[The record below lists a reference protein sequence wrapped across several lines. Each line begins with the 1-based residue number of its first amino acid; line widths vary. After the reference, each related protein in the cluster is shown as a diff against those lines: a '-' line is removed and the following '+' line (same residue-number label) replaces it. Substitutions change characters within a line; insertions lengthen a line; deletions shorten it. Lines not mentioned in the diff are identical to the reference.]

1 MNGYEA
7 FLDRA
12 LKQAPAV
19 KTDDKRFVV
28 PAPKIFSEGRTTV
41 LENFG
46 DIVDVLRRDPEHF
59 MKYLLRELGT
69 AGKLEGRR
77 ATFQGRFSSDVVKS
91 HVDGYVEEYVICS
104 ECGRPDTHLTKSDRV
119 LMLKCDA
126 CGGHRPI
133 AKRKVQKEAP
143 KEAVQEGAIYEI
155 KIEAI
160 GRKGDGIAKHD
171 KYTIFV
177 SNVNKGDIVKVKVKK
192 VSGTLA
198 FADLVERVS

>member
-1 MNGYEA
+1 MNDYEA

-12 LKQAPAV
+12 LEQAPAV
-19 KTDDKRFVV
+19 KTDDTRFVV
-28 PAPKIFSEGRTTV
+28 PMPKIFSEGRATV

-46 DIVDVLRRDPEHF
+46 DIVDVLRRDAEHF

-69 AGKLEGRR
+69 AGKIEGRR
-77 ATFQGRFSSDVVKS
+77 ATFQGRFSRDMIKS
-91 HVDGYVEEYVICS
+91 HVDNYIGEYVICS

-133 AKRKVQKEAP
+133 AKRRVQKEAP
-143 KEAVQEGAIYEI
+143 KEAVQEGEVYELRI
-155 KIEAI
+155 DAVGK
-160 GRKGDGIAKHD
+160 KGDGIAKLD
-171 KYTIFV
+171 RYTIFIPNA
-177 SNVNKGDIVKVKVKK
+177 SKGDIIKAKVKK

>member
-1 MNGYEA
+1 MDDYET

-19 KTDDKRFVV
+19 KTADTRFVV
-28 PAPKIFSEGRTTV
+28 PIPKLFSEGRATV

-46 DIVDVLRRDPEHF
+46 DIIDVLRRDSAHF
-59 MKYLLRELGT
+59 MKYMLRELGT
-69 AGKLEGRR
+69 AGKIEGRR
-77 ATFQGRFSSDVVKS
+77 ATFQGRFSSDAIKS
-91 HVDGYVEEYVICS
+91 HVDNYVREYVICS
-104 ECGRPDTHLTKSDRV
+104 ECGRPDTHLIKSDRV
-119 LMLKCDA
+119 LILKCDA

-143 KEAVQEGAIYEI
+143 KEAVQEGNVYEL
-155 KIEAI
+155 KIEAV
-160 GRKGDGIAKHD
+160 GRKGDGIAKLD
-171 KYTIFV
+171 RYTIFIP
-177 SNVNKGDIVKVKVKK
+177 NVNKGDIVKAKVNK